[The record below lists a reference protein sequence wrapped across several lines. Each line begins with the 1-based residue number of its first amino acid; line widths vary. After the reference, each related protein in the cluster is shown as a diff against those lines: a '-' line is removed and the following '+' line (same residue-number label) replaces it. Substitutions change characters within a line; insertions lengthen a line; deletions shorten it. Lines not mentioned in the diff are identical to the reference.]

1 MSENNINLEA
11 KDQPSE
17 ATTYG
22 GLLRIARENK
32 ELSIDQVSS
41 SAKNFTGSDRRIG
54 VGQL

>member
-22 GLLRIARENK
+22 GLLRILVK
-32 ELSIDQVSS
+32 I
-41 SAKNFTGSDRRIG
+41 KN
-54 VGQL
+54 

>member
-32 ELSIDQVSS
+32 ELSIDQE
-41 SAKNFTGSDRRIG
+41 IG
-54 VGQL
+54 RASCRERV

>member
-22 GLLRIARENK
+22 GLLVKI
-32 ELSIDQVSS
+32 
-41 SAKNFTGSDRRIG
+41 KN
-54 VGQL
+54 

>member
-22 GLLRIARENK
+22 GLLLVKI
-32 ELSIDQVSS
+32 
-41 SAKNFTGSDRRIG
+41 KN
-54 VGQL
+54 